1 MSLMLEESIE
11 SSVAVAAPD
20 LVDVPLEYVPINVGP
35 RGLTLVAHDRNR
47 LKQIIVYI
55 DYRKRIY
62 IYIYYHCVIYLF
74 NNLLYFF
81 CIFNNQRNFD

>member
-20 LVDVPLEYVPINVGP
+20 LADVPLEYVPINVGP

-47 LKQIIVYI
+47 LK
-55 DYRKRIY
+55 
-62 IYIYYHCVIYLF
+62 
-74 NNLLYFF
+74 
-81 CIFNNQRNFD
+81 